1 MATFLYVNRD
11 VVQLFDSKAL
21 LIHVKHLF
29 INSFPKHNYSIH
41 FHTAQSTHIYV
52 LIALYVRISLIF
64 SKISLLLGNIV
75 FSHHNFIVLSSQKIY
90 NKPYTTT
97 KRKKKIALNK
107 QQKTVKLNEMNKKHQ
122 TLSYSVSHSSKLCE
136 KIKFEKAKSTF
147 GFIWRACCFCV
158 FLFFFSV
165 WRFICL
171 FAHFVSWRWLALV
184 GVHENLILKR

>member
-107 QQKTVKLNEMNKKHQ
+107 QQKTVKLNEMIKKHQ

-147 GFIWRACCFCV
+147 GFI
-158 FLFFFSV
+158 
-165 WRFICL
+165 
-171 FAHFVSWRWLALV
+171 
-184 GVHENLILKR
+184 